1 MGCYCMSEKDEK
13 KIYSLIITA
22 RDRDSLEEKMYCYD
36 SEKNRFLETEGH
48 DSASKCTLATIDMKT
63 CESESRDVF
72 LAKYGFSPS
81 SVLTVKIF
89 YNHDGLRRLK
99 PIYGNNTILRIAS
112 RVKNSQ
118 IEVVDGETKTALYE
132 ACSEIEGK
140 LSNPI
145 SNYRRGLKEYSQLSN
160 LPDEFKND
168 VDLYLQSCGHEYI
181 NYSPNNFLYGS
192 PQTREEMINRL
203 FAKTSYYLPFR
214 RLYHSVVLC
223 KDPDSKEVSLDERPV
238 RPNAVSPSQ
247 ASIFE
252 LVK

>member
-1 MGCYCMSEKDEK
+1 MGCYCMSENDEK

-36 SEKNRFLETEGH
+36 SEKNQFLETIGH

-63 CESESRDVF
+63 CKSESRDDF

-81 SVLTVKIF
+81 SVLTVKIS
-89 YNHDGLRRLK
+89 YNHNGLRHLK
-99 PIYGNNTILRIAS
+99 PIYGKEIILRIAS

-118 IEVVDGETKTALYE
+118 IEVVDDETRTALYE
-132 ACSEIEGK
+132 ACSEIEEK

-145 SNYRRGLKEYSQLSN
+145 SNFRRGLKEYSQLSN

-181 NYSPNNFLYGS
+181 NYSPNNFSYGS
-192 PQTREEMINRL
+192 PQTRDEMINRL
-203 FAKTSYYLPFR
+203 IARTSYYLPFR

-223 KDPDSKEVSLDERPV
+223 KDPDSKKESLDDRPV
-238 RPNAVSPSQ
+238 RPDAVGPSQ
-247 ASIFE
+247 TSI
-252 LVK
+252 LDLIR